1 MEHAFFAFI
10 HASFS
15 GTDSWGNKKKYFYGG
30 NPNEKRRGAA
40 DEKLDDDEEDEAEL
54 EARET
59 AKLQIKQ
66 LEQMDEEDF
75 LDAFAVSEQSAKKRG
90 KKGAKAK
97 ESEDTTVKFDV
108 SKLSKREKVK
118 LFEQE
123 SPEFDAI
130 VADFEQKMTLARTE
144 LVPVVEL
151 IDAGRIPEGPAA
163 DYVKAK
169 LNVILSYSS
178 NVACYLMFKTRRTQL
193 RFHPVTGRLV
203 QYKQLLDE
211 MESSPVDSAVME
223 QGRNSIH
230 LRIRINATLF
240 HATQRGVHWP
250 LAKREY
256 RRNFLRPVDLKG
268 TQKPQN
274 QGR

>member
-1 MEHAFFAFI
+1 M
-10 HASFS
+10 
-15 GTDSWGNKKKYFYGG
+15 
-30 NPNEKRRGAA
+30 
-40 DEKLDDDEEDEAEL
+40 

-59 AKLQIKQ
+59 AKLQMKQ

-75 LDAFAVSEQSAKKRG
+75 LDAFAVSVQSAKKKKG
-90 KKGAKAK
+90 KKGAKVK
-97 ESEDTTVKFDV
+97 DGEETTVKFDV

-123 SPEFDAI
+123 SPEFDNI

-178 NVACYLMFKTRRTQL
+178 NVACYLMFKTRRTPL

-230 LRIRINATLF
+230 L
-240 HATQRGVHWP
+240 Q
-250 LAKREY
+250 
-256 RRNFLRPVDLKG
+256 
-268 TQKPQN
+268 
-274 QGR
+274 